1 MNNKILKNYLLGQK
15 YFPARVWSLFPAA
28 GPRVAKCQ
36 YFYTDQN
43 CQTKF
48 YPKKRVNCNS
58 FDTNKKDTFGEQL
71 LITLPILTS
80 LYTQI
85 VTKNGLILPT
95 SVFFQTFT
103 PTCQYFYTDISIISV
118 TFRNSD
124 NVQCH
129 YCGWWGSPEVSRFQ
143 GEPSQEVI
151 SLLVLKVLRF
161 EKENFLRN

>member
-103 PTCQYFYTDISIISV
+103 PTCQYFYTDISIIIHI
-118 TFRNSD
+118 RD
-124 NVQCH
+124 ILHGYIHHIRDILQLCL
-129 YCGWWGSPEVSRFQ
+129 PL
-143 GEPSQEVI
+143 PSTAIAACPIGVGDVHF
-151 SLLVLKVLRF
+151 S
-161 EKENFLRN
+161 